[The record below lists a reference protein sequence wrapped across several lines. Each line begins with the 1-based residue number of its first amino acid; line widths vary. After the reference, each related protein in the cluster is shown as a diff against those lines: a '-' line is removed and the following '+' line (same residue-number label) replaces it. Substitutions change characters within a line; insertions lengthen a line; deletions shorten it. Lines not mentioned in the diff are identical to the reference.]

1 MFCPNCRD
9 EFVEGVE
16 ICTVCGAVLVR
27 ELPPLEVENGK
38 PASVFEAADPGEAL
52 LARSLLESVGLEFIV
67 KNEGVQDLFGLGSM
81 GGYNLLVGPVTFLV
95 RPEDAEAAVEL
106 LRPLIEAR
114 EERKWRE
121 HSGMEVSEPS
131 FEDGEGER

>member
-27 ELPPLEVENGK
+27 ELPPLEVENGE

-52 LARSLLESVGLEFIV
+52 LARSLLESAGIEYLV
-67 KNEGVQDLFGLGSM
+67 KKEGVEDLFGLQGI
-81 GGYNLLVGPVTFLV
+81 GGYTFLV
-95 RPEDAEAAVEL
+95 RPEDAEAAAGL